1 MNYKQLGTLT
11 VIGSCALLGGCS
23 TLSLLSLAASGVSY
37 VVTGKSMSDHVIS
50 ALRAE
55 DCALHRM
62 LDGRAPC
69 NDWPISDGMA
79 LAGNTPAVPLKI
91 EEDEVPAMLA
101 VPESTLVAI
110 NRQVARETAPSAGN
124 ALPDPVNDAGRTVVL
139 TAEQDEPVIAAL
151 DMDYVSEVEIAPESP
166 VAFRVVGS
174 FGELGNARARQNQ
187 LAALNAELVI
197 NESTTA
203 ARYRVVVNPNQSAYL
218 DWLASNQQDFGLSRA
233 WVLPLCPSTLQAPPC
248 TAHRADN
255 ANPIDQLAMH

>member
-37 VVTGKSMSDHVIS
+37 AVTGKSMSDHVIS

-69 NDWPISDGMA
+69 DDWPISDGMA
-79 LAGNTPAVPLKI
+79 LAANAPAAPLKA
-91 EEDEVPAMLA
+91 DDDAVPAMLA
-101 VPESTLVAI
+101 APDSQLVA
-110 NRQVARETAPSAGN
+110 NNGQVAGEASALAGN
-124 ALPDPVNDAGRTVVL
+124 SLPSTDTQAAVL
-139 TAEQDEPVIAAL
+139 PAAQAEPVIAAL
-151 DMDYVSEVEIAPESP
+151 DMDFVSEVEIAPETP

-174 FGELGNARARQNQ
+174 FGELNNARIRQRQ
-187 LAALNAELVI
+187 LAALNAELMI
-197 NESTTA
+197 NESSAA

-218 DWLASNQQDFGLSRA
+218 DWLASNQQDYGLSRA

-248 TAHRADN
+248 TAGRADN
-255 ANPIDQLAMH
+255 ANPIDQLAMQ